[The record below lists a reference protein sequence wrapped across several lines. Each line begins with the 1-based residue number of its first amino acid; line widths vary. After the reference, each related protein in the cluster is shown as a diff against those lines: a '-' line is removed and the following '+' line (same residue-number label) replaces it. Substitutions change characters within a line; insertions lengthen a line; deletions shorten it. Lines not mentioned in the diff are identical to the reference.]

1 MRLVLS
7 FAFPVFDLSSAIGY
21 LWLSHLSFFPA
32 SNANANKKRRKCIL
46 FGCWVLFVS
55 FSFFSAP
62 NRRITTETQHQNMCS
77 VHMYEHFHPSFCVY
91 QPVPSVSHSVS
102 SPPPHPLLGEGVRG
116 GECPP
121 LPPGEMGCSG
131 RKDAVAE
138 RGRGGGTPAGTAG
151 VACSPSQQHV
161 VYKGPYVK
169 QSRAPKFC
177 VCIPK
182 TIKS

>member
-1 MRLVLS
+1 MAQPS
-7 FAFPVFDLSSAIGY
+7 
-21 LWLSHLSFFPA
+21 LSFFLQA
-32 SNANANKKRRKCIL
+32 TQMQTKRGENA
-46 FGCWVLFVS
+46 
-55 FSFFSAP
+55 FFLVVWYCSCYSVFCSAP

-77 VHMYEHFHPSFCVY
+77 VHMYEHFHPSFRVY
-91 QPVPSVSHSVS
+91 QPVPSISHSVS

-116 GECPP
+116 GSAPES
-121 LPPGEMGCSG
+121 PPGEMGCSG
-131 RKDAVAE
+131 RKDAGAE
-138 RGRGGGTPAGTAG
+138 RGRGGMPAGAAG

-169 QSRAPKFC
+169 PSRAPKFC